1 MAPTMVPIHDMPME
15 EAEGTIIPDMKKTMT
30 NTVART
36 IPHPLNGVCRKA
48 FKKTLAK
55 LAESR
60 EHGNMAGLF
69 YALDDDVS
77 EIMTKLGKLTENAY
91 DSYDK
96 IAQKMLEPPPVAPII
111 PSDPNV
117 LTDVVQRGAK
127 AIDDLDNW
135 KNMFTLIN
143 ASHERQVDL
152 YADLYDSCME
162 VVEECGG
169 ISSQKKETLELIMK
183 VSHISHL
190 YMFATITTP

>member
-1 MAPTMVPIHDMPME
+1 ME
-15 EAEGTIIPDMKKTMT
+15 GTATEGTIITADVKKTMT
-30 NTVART
+30 NNVART

-55 LAESR
+55 LAER
-60 EHGNMAGLF
+60 EHGSMAGLF

-96 IAQKMLEPPPVAPII
+96 IAQKMLEPPPLVTI

-127 AIDDLDNW
+127 AIDELDNS
-135 KNMFTLIN
+135 KNMLTLIN
-143 ASHERQVDL
+143 AAYERQVDL

-169 ISSQKKETLELIMK
+169 IRSEKLETLELIMK
-183 VSHISHL
+183 VSH
-190 YMFATITTP
+190 MFHV